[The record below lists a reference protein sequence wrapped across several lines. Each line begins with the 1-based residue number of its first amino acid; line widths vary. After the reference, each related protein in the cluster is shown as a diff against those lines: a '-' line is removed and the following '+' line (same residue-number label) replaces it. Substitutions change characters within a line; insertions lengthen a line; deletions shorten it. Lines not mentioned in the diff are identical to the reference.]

1 MRGIAELA
9 PRSREQARKDD
20 TKSRTKHH
28 QFGGMIFQT
37 IRGCGELFDAYARQP
52 LALIGKGAQ
61 ASERL
66 YQGDTSGRGAARS
79 HRKGVTDDAISFS
92 KSRVAQ
98 S

>member
-37 IRGCGELFDAYARQP
+37 IGGTESFFNAYARQP
-52 LALIGKGAQ
+52 LKKWRPIGKGAKPPSASTKGTQ
-61 ASERL
+61 AAEA
-66 YQGDTSGRGAARS
+66 QHA
-79 HRKGVTDDAISFS
+79 VTG
-92 KSRVAQ
+92 KV
-98 S
+98 